1 MTVDPDL
8 LSLCR
13 VGALYRTRD
22 RRQARIERVELGEKL
37 IHGEV
42 QMHGL
47 CVWWADGRYHD
58 APFGAPGP
66 LDLMPP
72 SRNEGPAAQPRTV
85 SMKEALENDSRLFCC
100 D

>member
-1 MTVDPDL
+1 MTTEGDL
-8 LSLCR
+8 LASCC

-22 RRQARIERVELGEKL
+22 RRAVRIERIEPENGLIFGQVE
-37 IHGEV
+37 
-42 QMHGL
+42 MHGA
-47 CVWWADGRYHD
+47 CAWRSDGRYSE

-72 SRNEGPAAQPRTV
+72 GEEAVSARRTA
-85 SMKEALENDSRLFCC
+85 SIKEALQQDNRPFCC